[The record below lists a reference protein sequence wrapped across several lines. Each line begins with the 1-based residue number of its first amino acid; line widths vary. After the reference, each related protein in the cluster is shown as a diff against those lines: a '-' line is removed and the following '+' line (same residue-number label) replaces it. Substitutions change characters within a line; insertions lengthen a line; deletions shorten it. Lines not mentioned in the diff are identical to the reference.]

1 MEAAV
6 GTQAGDDAGLDRS
19 GDFRDGQKQR
29 DSRGALWVIG
39 DPSLHPPAACSSM
52 CLAPWLLTTPSG
64 NIFTIILGHE
74 NGMPDRPPQG
84 CLAAGKRRWR
94 ASENPMERQP
104 GKETGIEC
112 RERVVKRLS
121 LKAVSMGAPG
131 AWRSIGHLLGPFSWP
146 TCTGGVAGWP
156 GWPVQ
161 MWSESGAVINGQ
173 TQPQP
178 PGPPASLHFL
188 ALSLAPPGDGRSVF
202 CLAGPC
208 LAVLGNTGPFR
219 GAPRVSRAAGAL
231 TNF

>member
-1 MEAAV
+1 MLVDVFGPLAFNHTLWELLRRNPWSRERDARWAFSRMPGCREEDVESLGEPHGKAARKR
-6 GTQAGDDAGLDRS
+6 DR
-19 GDFRDGQKQR
+19 
-29 DSRGALWVIG
+29 
-39 DPSLHPPAACSSM
+39 
-52 CLAPWLLTTPSG
+52 
-64 NIFTIILGHE
+64 
-74 NGMPDRPPQG
+74 
-84 CLAAGKRRWR
+84 
-94 ASENPMERQP
+94 
-104 GKETGIEC
+104 GIEC

-146 TCTGGVAGWP
+146 MCTGGVVGWP

-173 TQPQP
+173 THPQP